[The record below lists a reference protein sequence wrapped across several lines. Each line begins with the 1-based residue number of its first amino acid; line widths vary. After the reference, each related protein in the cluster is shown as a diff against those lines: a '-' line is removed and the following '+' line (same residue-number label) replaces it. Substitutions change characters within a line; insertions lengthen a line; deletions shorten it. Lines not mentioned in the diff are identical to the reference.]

1 MARLLT
7 ALLGRPVAPAG
18 LGRGAPRARTRR
30 TASRG
35 VFAAPS
41 AVARSAV
48 ALVWRR
54 RRLRIALLLALCLAP
69 LGAGGWMVLRGSSL
83 SAVEQVRIGGVQG
96 RQAAQIEAA
105 LRGAAK
111 GMSTLHVNVAALR
124 AAVAR
129 FPVVRDLRVS
139 PSFPHGLRIIVI
151 EQPPVAVLSAGG
163 QRTAVAADG
172 VVLGPELISSA
183 LPSVRLTGVAPLTG
197 RSVTDATTRAELT
210 ILGAAPPTLLGWVQ
224 SIAGGSEGIVAW
236 MRGDVQIYFGT
247 ATRAHA
253 KWLAAARVLAD
264 SSAAGA
270 TYIDVRVPA
279 RPVAGTSAP
288 GGLSGASASTGSGAT
303 SLSARLDEAVAG
315 GSAQAATTAATS
327 PPLGAGETASST
339 GEASGSE
346 TGEASGS
353 GTGASGSGAG
363 ESGSGGTQS
372 GEAGA
377 GGGSTGTTGTGESSG
392 GASAGE
398 AAPSGVAGTTRS
410 AGATSEAGGATGETA
425 GNTGTA
431 TAAGGAVAAG
441 G

>member
-7 ALLGRPVAPAG
+7 ALLGRPLAPAG
-18 LGRGAPRARTRR
+18 AGRGRPRVQTRR

-35 VFAAPS
+35 AFAA
-41 AVARSAV
+41 ALRAARTTVAF
-48 ALVWRR
+48 VWMR
-54 RRLRIALLLALCLAP
+54 RRLRIATLVALCLAA
-69 LGAGGWMVLRGSSL
+69 LGAGGWVALRGSSL
-83 SAVEQVRIGGVQG
+83 SAVENVRIGGVQG

-105 LRGAAK
+105 LRQTAR
-111 GMSTLHVNVAALR
+111 GMSTMHVDVGALR

-139 PSFPHGLRIIVI
+139 ASFPHGLRITVV

-172 VVLGPELISSA
+172 VVLGPELVSST
-183 LPSVRLTGVAPLTG
+183 LPSVRASGVAPLSG
-197 RSVTDATTRAELT
+197 RSVNDATTRAELS

-224 SIAGGSEGIVAW
+224 SIASGSEGIVAS
-236 MRGDVQIYFGT
+236 MRGDVQIYFGN

-270 TYIDVRVPA
+270 TYIDVRVPE

-288 GGLSGASASTGSGAT
+288 GGLSGASASAGTGAT

-315 GSAQAATTAATS
+315 GSTGAAAAAAASPAAGAGEQAPSTSESSGSATGEAGSGGTESTEASAGGSTGSVATGES
-327 PPLGAGETASST
+327 RGGAPAGETAPSAAAGAT
-339 GEASGSE
+339 GSP
-346 TGEASGS
+346 
-353 GTGASGSGAG
+353 GATA
-363 ESGSGGTQS
+363 
-372 GEAGA
+372 EAGGA
-377 GGGSTGTTGTGESSG
+377 ARETPGTTGAASASG

-398 AAPSGVAGTTRS
+398 G
-410 AGATSEAGGATGETA
+410 
-425 GNTGTA
+425 
-431 TAAGGAVAAG
+431 
-441 G
+441 